1 MAGPCS
7 PTRVVLLCCWL
18 AGSVNAS
25 ALPPQLKDTNAQPS
39 AAGSHGVRRL
49 APCSDVEAVSI
60 DFASTTN
67 PAVAM
72 QWTDANGQV
81 YNGSPANGIVGIVP
95 FQTTDTTGG
104 AFPGG
109 SVRWSNLGSDNGVAF
124 DLLVTVPAQPSTYAN
139 TVSVTYSSP
148 QSSFS
153 SQAILTAQGYAC
165 LGFSLSPSTCLTGA
179 AVDQVTASCADG
191 TPTTLSA
198 SEFDFT
204 FVRSGT
210 TTQMPTFAQ
219 SFLTFVDVDGDAQ
232 TGGNLYELV
241 SVLSAGVLSTT
252 TAASSPLQ
260 TGQFSPS
267 GARFAI
273 ATQPINVPTDFT
285 VSSATPS
292 AVSLPAIVAFDLRAV
307 SAMKVLL
314 GGRSSVPVQ
323 AERGY
328 CFTMTWPD
336 GLPSCTVSPPPAPP
350 LAPVVEAVS
359 IDFASTTNPAVAM
372 QWTDANG
379 QVYNG
384 SPANGIVGIVPFQTT
399 DTTGGAFPGGSVR
412 WSNLGSDNGVAFDLL
427 VTVPAQPSTY
437 ANTVSVTYSSP
448 QSSFSSQAILTA
460 QGYACL
466 GFSLSPSTCL
476 TGAAVDQ
483 VTASCADGTPT
494 TLSASEFD
502 FTFVRSG
509 TTTQMPTFAQSFL
522 TFVDVDGDAQTG
534 GNLYE
539 LVSVLSAGVLSTTTA
554 ASSPLQTG
562 QFSPSGARFAIATQP
577 INVPT
582 DFTVS
587 SATPSAVS
595 LPAIVAFDLRAV
607 SAMKV
612 LLGGRSS
619 VPGQAERGYCFTM
632 AWPAGIDGAQAQ
644 PTAPCDVCTDP
655 RETYMIDNGL
665 YCDTWTWAHTN
676 RCNSYQP
683 WRDDPVPQKTC
694 RLSCF
699 LNGNGYDGV
708 STLWDSHDGTSNCH
722 CLVHRHIQLPLFG
735 THPSLTAGS
744 HPHLSIGQLLRPGVS
759 AFRSTACGCEP
770 SGPRGGVV
778 RRVHRPS

>member
-1 MAGPCS
+1 MSSLYIYALVCVSVVLSRCCGEIVTSSHLDIVTSSHCHTRVMNCWNPKQNRKRKNRLSMFTPFLYTSTACSADTVEGHPIGTKAPVPGLLRNEIPLICCLHSKFNQDSPASMAGPCS

-72 QWTDANGQV
+72 QWTDANGQI

-210 TTQMPTFAQ
+210 TTQMPTFA
-219 SFLTFVDVDGDAQ
+219 
-232 TGGNLYELV
+232 
-241 SVLSAGVLSTT
+241 
-252 TAASSPLQ
+252 
-260 TGQFSPS
+260 
-267 GARFAI
+267 
-273 ATQPINVPTDFT
+273 
-285 VSSATPS
+285 
-292 AVSLPAIVAFDLRAV
+292 
-307 SAMKVLL
+307 K
-314 GGRSSVPVQ
+314 
-323 AERGY
+323 
-328 CFTMTWPD
+328 
-336 GLPSCTVSPPPAPP
+336 
-350 LAPVVEAVS
+350 
-359 IDFASTTNPAVAM
+359 
-372 QWTDANG
+372 
-379 QVYNG
+379 
-384 SPANGIVGIVPFQTT
+384 
-399 DTTGGAFPGGSVR
+399 
-412 WSNLGSDNGVAFDLL
+412 
-427 VTVPAQPSTY
+427 
-437 ANTVSVTYSSP
+437 
-448 QSSFSSQAILTA
+448 
-460 QGYACL
+460 
-466 GFSLSPSTCL
+466 
-476 TGAAVDQ
+476 
-483 VTASCADGTPT
+483 
-494 TLSASEFD
+494 
-502 FTFVRSG
+502 
-509 TTTQMPTFAQSFL
+509 SFL

-744 HPHLSIGQLLRPGVS
+744 HPHLSTGQLLRPGVS
-759 AFRSTACGCEP
+759 AVLTPNDNGAERVDELAPLCRQLAWPRLWRRQVHRRRHQQQQWLELLHVKPERRQPVAVGAATHQLERDVG
-770 SGPRGGVV
+770 GGVQPRGLLPALPGDVRGVGGQRGGLAVERDGDAV
-778 RRVHRPS
+778 RQPDCGPDDWAVYGDVRNGAERVGGDAAASRHEPWHRSGGGDGIWHWLSFRRT